1 MFGSFGK
8 KKVDYEKIFS
18 SATDTRQY
26 IYSDSSKTV
35 SILGDN
41 DFIEAWLASKNIGN
55 VTQVIREE
63 AIKNNIP
70 SIKQMIWLNSLY
82 FQNVENFASTK
93 NEQTQLQIVFL
104 KERILFCERAV
115 GLGLTEQSYYAM
127 ISSANLYSILAGLGS
142 KVSDID
148 ALNALKGIIKYA
160 KIFLASG
167 ENDKELIEDAKAL
180 LKQYGALS
188 QISSMLNEHP

>member
-18 SATDTRQY
+18 SAADTRQY
-26 IYSDSSKTV
+26 IYSDRSKTV

-41 DFIEAWLASKNIGN
+41 DFIDAWLSSKNIGI

-63 AIKNNIP
+63 AIKNNLP
-70 SIKQMIWLNSLY
+70 SIKQMIWLYSLY

-93 NEQTQLQIVFL
+93 NEQTQLQITFL
-104 KERILFCERAV
+104 KERVLFCERAIN
-115 GLGLTEQSYYAM
+115 LGLTGQSYYAM

-142 KVSDID
+142 NISDTDAIN
-148 ALNALKGIIKYA
+148 ALNGIIKFA

-167 ENDKELIEDAKAL
+167 ENDQELIDDANAL
-180 LKQYGALS
+180 LKKYSALS
-188 QISSMLNEHP
+188 QISNMLNEHH